1 MKISLLITTFNRPNY
16 LKDCLWSLERADLS
30 RIDEIWIYDDC
41 STIEETKDLI
51 RDFCHKNEKANF
63 MFSIINRGIK
73 DALLYSYELLFLPLD
88 KFNRFGNDI
97 VINLDSDAIVRPDF
111 VERLLENIHKTGGG
125 ILTGFHST
133 TTNAN
138 GTERHKIKYD
148 FDDILFKE
156 SVGGIN
162 FCIDKHAYEKFVK
175 PALNSPGNFDH
186 NSCLNAGGAW
196 CLKESVIQHIGFD
209 SSMNHNE
216 APDVADDFYYWDLPT
231 VTLIGVD
238 SQKERLQRSID
249 ICTKWIKFGE
259 VKLLHEPIN
268 SKEGYSKFCIEELYK
283 HVKTEH
289 MLICQHDGYVNNW
302 QAWDNDWLQYDYIGA
317 PWHYNDGMAVGNGGF
332 SLRSRRLMEIVATD
346 KNIQIQHPE
355 DHHICRTYRPYLEKT
370 YGIKFA
376 PIEVAEKFS
385 FEGYLQPAKT
395 LKEQF
400 GVHGSNPRK
409 IAAQPIKTQRYI
421 VNQAAGL
428 GDILFLVPLVRA
440 LMQEGN
446 SVLWPIADHYFNIA
460 KHFPDIKMVK
470 KSDYH
475 FLPYE
480 TKGIVETQFGRM
492 LPYRFASEILGHG
505 FRTMMRDKY
514 DLYGHSHLMWRGLT
528 YSRFRDKENELK
540 QLVGAIGDY
549 VLINR
554 DFGEPS
560 RGMKSTIN
568 YSGENKVI
576 EMRIIPG
583 YSLIDWLGVIESAI
597 ECHVANSSIMYLLE
611 LMDIKTPVNVYKRLI
626 FAEKAFEHTDYLWTN
641 KSFIFEK

>member
-1 MKISLLITTFNRPNY
+1 MKVAILLTCFNRPEY
-16 LKDCLWSLERADLS
+16 LRQCLWSLERADLS
-30 RIDEIWIYDDC
+30 HIDEICIWDDA
-41 STIEETKDLI
+41 STNEETKRLI
-51 RDFCHKNEKANF
+51 NDYMPSNGMLSIMGNEN
-63 MFSIINRGIK
+63 NCGIK
-73 DALLYSYELLFLPLD
+73 VSLLRGYEYLWSL
-88 KFNRFGNDI
+88 GCDI
-97 VINLDSDAIVRPDF
+97 VINIDSDAIVRPDF
-111 VERLLENIHKTGGG
+111 VDRLLGNYSACKL
-125 ILTGFHST
+125 LTGFHST
-133 TTNAN
+133 TKNAN
-138 GTERHKIKYD
+138 GSERHKIINELGTIYV
-148 FDDILFKE
+148 KE

-162 FCIDKHAYEKFVK
+162 FCIDKYAYENYIK
-175 PALNSPGNFDH
+175 PALNKPGNFDH
-186 NSCLNAGGAW
+186 NACLLAPGNVW

-238 SQKERLQRSID
+238 SQKERLQRAID
-249 ICTKWIKFGE
+249 ICTKWIRFGE
-259 VKLLHEPIN
+259 VKLLHEPLN
-268 SKEGYSKFCIEELYK
+268 SKEAYSKFCIEELYK

-376 PIEVAEKFS
+376 PVEVAEKFS
-385 FEGYLQPAKT
+385 FEGYLQPNKT

-400 GVHGSNPRK
+400 GVHGNNPRK
-409 IAAQPIKTQRYI
+409 VAAQPIKTQRYI
-421 VNQAAGL
+421 INQAAGL

-446 SVLWPIADHYFNIA
+446 TCLWPIADHYFNIA
-460 KHFPDIKMVK
+460 PHFRDINMVK

-514 DLYGHSHLMWRGLT
+514 DLYGHSHLMWRGLS
-528 YSRFRDKENELK
+528 YARFVNKENELK
-540 QLVGAIGDY
+540 EMVGAIGDY
-549 VLINR
+549 VLINK
-554 DFGEPS
+554 DFGDPL

-568 YSGENKVI
+568 YTGQHKVI
-576 EMRIIPG
+576 EMGIIPG
-583 YSLIDWLGVIESAI
+583 FSLIDWLGVIESAI
-597 ECHVANSSIMYLLE
+597 ECHIANSSLMYLLE
-611 LMDIKTPVNVYKRLI
+611 LMNIKTPIHVYKRLI
-626 FAEKAFEHTDYLWTN
+626 FGEIGFEHTAYLWEN
-641 KSFIFEK
+641 KSFVFHHEAP

>member
-1 MKISLLITTFNRPNY
+1 MKVAILLTTFNRPEY
-16 LKDCLWSLERADLS
+16 LRQCLWSLERADLS
-30 RIDEIWIYDDC
+30 KVKEILFIDDA
-41 STIEETKDLI
+41 STDSEVLKLI
-51 RDFCHKNEKANF
+51 DNF
-63 MFSIINRGIK
+63 SQPHSNKHTYQFKENGGIK
-73 DALLYSYELLFLPLD
+73 RALLYGYEMLFD
-88 KFNRFGNDI
+88 SGIDI

-111 VERLLENIHKTGGG
+111 VERLLEVYNGG
-125 ILTGFHST
+125 ILTGFHCT
-133 TTNAN
+133 TLNAN
-138 GTERHKIKYD
+138 GTERHKIIDEYHNQYLKQ
-148 FDDILFKE
+148 

-162 FCIDKHAYEKFVK
+162 MCISKPVYETYVK
-175 PALNSPGNFDH
+175 PALLSPGNWDH
-186 NSCLNAGGAW
+186 NACINVGFAY

-238 SQKERLQRSID
+238 SQIERLQHAID
-249 ICTKWIKFGE
+249 ICKKWIRFGE

-268 SKEGYSKFCIEELYK
+268 SKEAYSKFCIEELYK
-283 HVKTEH
+283 HVNTSH

-385 FEGYLQPAKT
+385 FEGYLQPTKT
-395 LKEQF
+395 LSNQF
-400 GVHGSNPRK
+400 GVHGNRPRVVPAK
-409 IAAQPIKTQRYI
+409 PIKTTKYI
-421 VNQAAGL
+421 INQFQGL
-428 GDILFLVPLVRA
+428 GDILFLVPMVRA

-446 SVLWPIADHYFNIA
+446 TCLWPIADHYFNIA
-460 KHFPDIKMVK
+460 KHFPDLNMVK

-528 YSRFRDKENELK
+528 YSRFSDKENELK
-540 QLVGAIGDY
+540 QLVGATGDY

-554 DFGEPS
+554 DFGEQS

-568 YSGENKVI
+568 YSGEHRVI

-583 YSLIDWLGVIESAI
+583 FTLIDWLGVVELAHELHIS
-597 ECHVANSSIMYLLE
+597 NSSLNYLLE
-611 LMDIKTPVNVYKRLI
+611 LMPLKCNVHIYKRGI
-626 FAEKAFEHTDYLWTN
+626 WGERDFEYSDYLFTN
-641 KSFIFEK
+641 NKFIYQI